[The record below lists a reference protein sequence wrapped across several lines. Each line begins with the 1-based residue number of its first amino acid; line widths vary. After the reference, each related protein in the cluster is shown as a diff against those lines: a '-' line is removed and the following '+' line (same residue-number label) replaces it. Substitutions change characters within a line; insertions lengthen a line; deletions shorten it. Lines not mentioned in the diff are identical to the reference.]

1 MEIVYSYYVLDI
13 VHRGHLLLMKNAKQ
27 IAGPNGRLIVGI
39 VADEAVIKQK
49 GRAPILSFSERLELA
64 QSIRFVDV
72 VVEQSEYSPINNLK
86 MLKPTI
92 LMESDSHSESQI
104 KEGEEFMKKSGGRI
118 ITMPYFQGQS
128 STSIKNKISKT
139 SSIFQ
144 I

>member
-13 VHRGHLLLMKNAKQ
+13 VHRGHLLMMKNAKQ

-72 VVEQSEYSPINNLK
+72 VVEQSEYSPIDNLK

-104 KEGEEFMKKSGGRI
+104 KEGEELMKKLGGRI

-139 SSIFQ
+139 SSISQ
-144 I
+144 M

>member
-13 VHRGHLLLMKNAKQ
+13 VHRGHLLMMKNAKQ

>member
-13 VHRGHLLLMKNAKQ
+13 VHRYHLLMMKNAKQ
-27 IAGPNGRLIVGI
+27 IAGPNGKLIVGI

-72 VVEQSEYSPINNLK
+72 VVEQSEYSPIDNLK

-104 KEGEEFMKKSGGRI
+104 KEGEEFMKKLGGRI

-139 SSIFQ
+139 SSISQ

>member
-139 SSIFQ
+139 SSISQ